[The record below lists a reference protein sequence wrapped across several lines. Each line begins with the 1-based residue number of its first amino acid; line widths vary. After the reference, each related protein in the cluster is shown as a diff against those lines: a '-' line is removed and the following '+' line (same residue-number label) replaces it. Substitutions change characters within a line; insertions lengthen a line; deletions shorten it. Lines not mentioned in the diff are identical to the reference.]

1 MEGDATRE
9 MLILPFSRY
18 NTENMT
24 PHLLD
29 LHAHF
34 PMHTKFPPAFAT
46 EPPPLDKEL
55 EYWAANQLLNYQKG
69 APRVSLKNLLLGAD
83 GGIGSVLYDPEDE
96 FFHDSAPVPAAI
108 GDLLAQMRN
117 VEDEISGQVYVVR
130 NPSDLEVRLHARQK
144 FLFHCVEGAFC
155 LSGNEN
161 NVDVLAAKGVA
172 YVIVAHL
179 FYRGVATCDN
189 AFPFLPEPVFDAL
202 NPQQNPAI
210 GLTDLG
216 LRVVDRLLDRGIV
229 VDITHS
235 SEIAQTQIFELAR
248 DHGNKPVIS
257 SHNGVRA
264 TSQYPLNLS
273 AETIQAIAASNGVV
287 GIILFPHWLRNPDQ
301 QLTGPND
308 ISLVFQAID
317 YIKDLTGSY
326 RNIAIGTDLDGFIEP
341 IFDCQNWA
349 QTPNLVRL
357 IQTKYPADYERILC
371 WNAVETLQVGWKG
384 V

>member
-1 MEGDATRE
+1 
-9 MLILPFSRY
+9 
-18 NTENMT
+18 
-24 PHLLD
+24 
-29 LHAHF
+29 
-34 PMHTKFPPAFAT
+34 MHTKFPPAFAMG
-46 EPPPLDKEL
+46 PPPLGKEL
-55 EYWAANQLLNYQKG
+55 EYWAANHLLNYQKG
-69 APRVSLKNLLLGAD
+69 APRVSLQNLLAGAD

-96 FFHDSAPVPAAI
+96 FFHDATPVPAAI
-108 GDLLAQMRN
+108 GDLFAQMQN
-117 VEDEISGQVYVVR
+117 VEDEISGQVYLVK
-130 NPSDLEVRLHARQK
+130 NPNDLQARLDARQK

-155 LSGNEN
+155 VSGDET
-161 NVDVLAAKGVA
+161 NVDALATKGVA

-189 AFPFLPEPVFDAL
+189 AFPFLPDPIFDVL
-202 NPQQNPAI
+202 NPQQNPSV

-216 LRVVDRLLDRGIV
+216 IRVVDRLLERGIL

-235 SEIAQTQIFELAR
+235 TDLAQSQIFAMAR
-248 DHGNKPVIS
+248 DHGNAPVIS

-273 AETIQAIAASNGVV
+273 AEAIQAIAASNGVV
-287 GIILFPHWLRNPDQ
+287 GIILFPHWLRQPDQ
-301 QLTGPND
+301 QLIGPSN

-317 YIKDLTGSY
+317 YIKDVTSSY

-341 IFDCQNWA
+341 ISDCQNWA

-357 IQTKYPADYERILC
+357 IQARYPDAYERILC
-371 WNAVETLQVGWKG
+371 WNAVETLQAGWKG